1 MHAALKEQIAGLERR
16 LWLEGSEAF
25 DKIMAPECFM
35 VFPKP
40 IGILTRQEILA
51 SLGNFARWD
60 EVTIEGGPWQLPTE
74 NVVVFSYE
82 AQAKR
87 GEQPYAAFCSS
98 TYVFIGQVWRIV
110 LHQHT
115 VGG

>member
-60 EVTIEGGPWQLPTE
+60 EVTIEGGHWQLPTE

-87 GEQPYAAFCSS
+87 GERLCCKNREA
-98 TYVFIGQVWRIV
+98 
-110 LHQHT
+110 
-115 VGG
+115 

>member
-1 MHAALKEQIAGLERR
+1 MDFLARIQRALEEK
-16 LWLEGSEAF
+16 
-25 DKIMAPECFM
+25 
-35 VFPKP
+35 
-40 IGILTRQEILA
+40 
-51 SLGNFARWD
+51 
-60 EVTIEGGPWQLPTE
+60 
-74 NVVVFSYE
+74 YE